1 MNFFTELREGLK
13 ISFAA
18 IRANKLRAALT
29 TLGIVIG
36 IVTVTLMGTAIE
48 GLNRSFMQSVS
59 SLGADVLY
67 VSRSSWM
74 THSHAEWLEAMKRRE
89 ISNDQYRA
97 LERQAGF
104 AHAVAPTVDDYRKVT
119 FKNRRSDSV
128 NIIGTSEAYLTT
140 SGVGL
145 AQGRF
150 LTASEA
156 EGG

>member
-1 MNFFTELREGLK
+1 MNFFTELREGLS

-67 VSRSSWM
+67 VSRQNWI
-74 THSHAEWLEAMKRRE
+74 TRSHTEWLAMMKRRE
-89 ISNDQYRA
+89 ISEDQCRA
-97 LERQAGF
+97 LQRQAGF
-104 AHAVAPTVDDYRKVT
+104 AQAVAPTVEDYMKVK

-128 NIIGTSEAYLTT
+128 DVIGTSDAYLQT
-140 SGVGL
+140 SGGGL
-145 AQGRF
+145 
-150 LTASEA
+150 L
-156 EGG
+156 